1 MPCPDSTIVVN
12 TNPSSLLHHSLT
24 NQDTEFPGVVA
35 RPNMDNMTS
44 ASSSDLAYQTLKCNV
59 DLLKLIQLGLSF
71 TDGQGNWAEGCT
83 CWQFNGKFS
92 LKDDMF
98 AQDSIDLLKTSGID
112 FEAFENFGIDIVY
125 FGELLMMS
133 GLILTDEVKWVTF
146 HSGYDFG
153 YLLKTLTCESLPD
166 EEGQFLDLLT
176 TFFPCIFDVKFMM
189 TLTDG
194 LYGGLSAL
202 ADSLEVVRVGP
213 EHQAG
218 SDSLLT
224 AQTYFA
230 IMQKHFS
237 DQGPDKFRGELY
249 GLGNNHTRYK
259 SKHFANGN
267 NSNNTNGNNNGPMYI
282 ATPGVHFGNSASGLY
297 PMGSGGSIPRQ
308 SSLGSLDG
316 DGMSNEVGMGY

>member
-1 MPCPDSTIVVN
+1 MEN
-12 TNPSSLLHHSLT
+12 T
-24 NQDTEFPGVVA
+24 A
-35 RPNMDNMTS
+35 S

-83 CWQFNGKFS
+83 CWQFNFKFS

-112 FEAFENFGIDIVY
+112 FEAFENYGIDIVY

-133 GLILTDEVKWVTF
+133 GLLLTEDVKWVTF

-166 EEGQFLDLLT
+166 DESQFLDLLG
-176 TFFPCIFDVKFMM
+176 TFFPGIFDVKFMM
-189 TLTDG
+189 TLTEG

-202 ADSLEVVRVGP
+202 GDSLEVVRVGP

-230 IMQKHFS
+230 IMRKHLG
-237 DQGPDKFRGELY
+237 DVGVDKFRGELY

-259 SKHFANGN
+259 SKHFNSN
-267 NSNNTNGNNNGPMYI
+267 NSNSNSNSNGNNGPMYL
-282 ATPGVHFGNSASGLY
+282 ATPGVHFGSSANGLY
-297 PMGSGGSIPRQ
+297 PMGGGGAPLSMSRQNSMGSIEMSRQ
-308 SSLGSLDG
+308 NSMNSMTSMDG
-316 DGMSNEVGMGY
+316 DMGDMQNY